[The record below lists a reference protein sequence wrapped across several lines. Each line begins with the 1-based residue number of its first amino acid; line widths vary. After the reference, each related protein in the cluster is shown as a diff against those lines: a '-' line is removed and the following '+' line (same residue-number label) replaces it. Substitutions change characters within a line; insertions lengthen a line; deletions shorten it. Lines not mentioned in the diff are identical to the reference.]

1 MPGEEIVPISVELPR
16 EVVEWIDGINLQ
28 LGLRS
33 RGETIARLIQ
43 EVRGEAL
50 KDEEEVEEA

>member
-1 MPGEEIVPISVELPR
+1 MPGEELVPISVELPR

-33 RGETIARLIQ
+33 RGATITRLIQ

-50 KDEEEVEEA
+50 RNEEEVEEA

>member
-1 MPGEEIVPISVELPR
+1 MPGEELVPISVELPR
-16 EVVEWIDGINLQ
+16 EVVDWIDGINLH

-33 RGETIARLIQ
+33 RGATIARLLQ

-50 KDEEEVEEA
+50 KDEEEAGEA